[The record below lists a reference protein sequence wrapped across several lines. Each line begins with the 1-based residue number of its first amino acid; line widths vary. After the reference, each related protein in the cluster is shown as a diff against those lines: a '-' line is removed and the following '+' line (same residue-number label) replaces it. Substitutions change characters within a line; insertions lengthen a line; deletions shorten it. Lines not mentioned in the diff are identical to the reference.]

1 MSYIEKNRYCLCSP
15 EDAEVDSNEFSTIE
29 SDANIDNEKGQS
41 YNPEETG

>member
-1 MSYIEKNRYCLCSP
+1 MSCIEKNRYCLFSP
-15 EDAEVDSNEFSTIE
+15 EDAEVDSDEFSTIE

>member
-15 EDAEVDSNEFSTIE
+15 EEAEVDSDEFSTIE
-29 SDANIDNEKGQS
+29 SDANIDNEKDQS